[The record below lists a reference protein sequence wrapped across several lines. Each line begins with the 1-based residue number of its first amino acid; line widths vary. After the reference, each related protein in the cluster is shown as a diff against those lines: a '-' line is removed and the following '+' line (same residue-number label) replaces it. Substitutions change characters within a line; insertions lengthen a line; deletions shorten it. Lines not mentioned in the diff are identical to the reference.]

1 MLDPNAIAAAVGL
14 NQKYAG
20 LGVSL
25 TPIPDTPLSMI
36 CRECPSV
43 GLSTESS
50 TYEGAST
57 HLVDVS
63 RGEEHAQLMAQ
74 SVELASGAVRR
85 TLDFTRNTVF
95 PHIRRVVEKYTT
107 AMASLSSCP
116 LPYDLD
122 AQYVPEV
129 YRLAPGRSFVEQW
142 ESTPRASSPGAQNF
156 GNYSPEEVISLA
168 KLTDDGD
175 FNSSMKELLEAR
187 NGEGVN
193 LITQVLDGRM
203 DVEKLPTEYVLPLAI
218 VIKNIEMPKEG
229 LQTTVASY
237 NNARALIANIAGH
250 RALGAIRQADTAFKN
265 LSLYPVVTSAK
276 PGCISVNGEVWS
288 ELLEQKFSLEMLI
301 GNEILGRKFRGAQ
314 LNDAAARDAMLSAYE
329 GDKARRQA
337 AHELNKKVAERA
349 AVQNVLRDDIKC
361 VAECGEFT
369 VEGDTYDKAWGRLR
383 DFIDAVYKNQFVQH
397 DPVMVIS
404 AAICLVWYGHT
415 DAARVVDIM
424 YTIEKEQPSLP
435 ANQVATLATLKYL
448 CAWVTSQITVSVAQH

>member
-1 MLDPNAIAAAVGL
+1 MLDPNAIAAAIGI
-14 NQKYAG
+14 NQEYAG
-20 LGVSL
+20 KGVTL
-25 TPIPDTPLSMI
+25 TPIPDTPLSLI
-36 CRECPSV
+36 CRECPTV
-43 GLSTESS
+43 ALSTESA
-50 TYEGAST
+50 TYEGTSS
-57 HLVDVS
+57 HLVNVS

-74 SVELASGAVRR
+74 SVELVSGTVRR
-85 TLDFTRNTVF
+85 TMDFTRNTVY

-107 AMASLSSCP
+107 AMASLANAP

-129 YRLAPGRSFVEQW
+129 YRLAPGREFVEQW
-142 ESTPRASSPGAQNF
+142 ENTPRATSPGVQNF

-175 FNSSMKELLEAR
+175 FNSSMRELLEAR
-187 NGEGVN
+187 NGEGVGL
-193 LITQVLDGRM
+193 LIQVLDGRM
-203 DVEKLPTEYVLPLAI
+203 DVEKLPTDYVLPLAI
-218 VIKNIEMPKEG
+218 IVKNIEMPKEG

-237 NNARALIANIAGH
+237 NNARALVANIAGH
-250 RALGAIRQADTAFKN
+250 RALGAIRIADTAFKN
-265 LSLYPVVTSAK
+265 FSLYPVSGSGKAGV
-276 PGCISVNGEVWS
+276 ISVNGEVWN
-288 ELLEQKFSLEMLI
+288 ELLDKDFSLEMLI

-314 LNDAAARDAMLSAYE
+314 LNDAEARAAMLSAYE

-337 AHELNKKVAERA
+337 AHELNRKVAERA

-383 DFIDAVYKNQFVQH
+383 DFVDAVYKNQFQQH

-404 AAICLVWYGHT
+404 AAVCLVWYAHT

-424 YTIEKEQPSLP
+424 FTIEKEQPNLP

-448 CAWVTSQITVSVAQH
+448 CAWVTSQINVSVAAH